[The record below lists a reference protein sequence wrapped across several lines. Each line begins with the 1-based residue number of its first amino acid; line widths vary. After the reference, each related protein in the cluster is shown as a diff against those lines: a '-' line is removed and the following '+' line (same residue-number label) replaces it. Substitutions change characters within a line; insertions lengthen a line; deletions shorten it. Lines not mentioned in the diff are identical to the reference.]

1 MTAPTPTAAPTPIR
15 FSSTSNIRFIWV
27 PTIADIQAPTSAE
40 ITAGTDFT
48 GWIGKSGISGFET
61 SAATVTSDDILTGV
75 DFPLADGR
83 SISGTP
89 TVVFKRSKTVTGT
102 TPQSMFV
109 YGLAGYAVLCDAP
122 TLATTGAL
130 IDIWPVTVGSATKT
144 WTGEAT
150 LTVAFTPNAVP
161 AENIAVPTA

>member
-1 MTAPTPTAAPTPIR
+1 MAAPTPTVAPTPIR

-27 PTIADIQAPTSAE
+27 PTIANINAPTSAE
-40 ITAGTDFT
+40 ISAGTDFT
-48 GWIGKSGISGFET
+48 AWIGKSGISGFET

-89 TVVFKRSKTVTGT
+89 TVVFKRSKTVAGS
-102 TPQSMFV
+102 PQGLFV
-109 YGLAGYAVLCDAP
+109 YGLSGNVALCDAP

-130 IDIWPVTVGSATKT
+130 LDIWPVTVGSATKT
-144 WTGEAT
+144 WVGEAT
-150 LTVAFTPNAVP
+150 LTVAFTPDAVP
-161 AENIAVPTA
+161 AEGIAVPTV